1 MKYENNNKSGRCRS
15 KFMRAV
21 YVESSKENSNSKA
34 RMSLSSQKQGR
45 RGSDRMDA
53 V

>member
-1 MKYENNNKSGRCRS
+1 MKYENNNKVGMQS

-34 RMSLSSQKQGR
+34 RMSLSHKQGR
-45 RGSDRMDA
+45 
-53 V
+53 